1 MNTVDIRK
9 SIDNLERIRDIILNY
24 GVTSQTAD
32 NNLQDIC
39 NKIDGLYEELLK
51 KINEDQ

>member
-1 MNTVDIRK
+1 MSTVDIQK
-9 SIDNLERIRDIILNY
+9 IIDNLENIRDIFLKNGI
-24 GVTSQTAD
+24 TSHTD

-51 KINEDQ
+51 RINEDQ